1 MHSRFKSAWSQLPE
15 KLQTALKPII
25 DTPDF
30 QGMLSAE
37 QVNQL
42 KADCGYSDSELAFL
56 LLPFA
61 AAYAVTPIS
70 HFNVGA
76 IAQGISGN
84 LYFGA
89 NMEFSHV
96 AIAQTIH
103 AEQCAVTHAWMKGE
117 KQLTSITVNH
127 TPCGHCRQFMNELRG
142 GGKIAIRLP
151 ERQPATLHD
160 YLPDSFGPAD
170 LAITTLLMDSVDHG
184 YSTPSR
190 NRLLCAAIEA
200 ANQSHAPYSQSHS
213 GIALQLKDGSL
224 FTGRYAENAAFNP
237 SLPPLQAALI
247 MVNMAGKDLHVIEQA
262 VLVEKQDAIVKQW
275 CITENTLQ
283 ALGCQ
288 QKELIYLN

>member
-1 MHSRFKSAWSQLPE
+1 MI
-15 KLQTALKPII
+15 T
-25 DTPDF
+25 
-30 QGMLSAE
+30 
-37 QVNQL
+37 
-42 KADCGYSDSELAFL
+42 
-56 LLPFA
+56 
-61 AAYAVTPIS
+61 
-70 HFNVGA
+70 A
-76 IAQGISGN
+76 IAHQAG
-84 LYFGA
+84 
-89 NMEFSHV
+89 
-96 AIAQTIH
+96 
-103 AEQCAVTHAWMKGE
+103 
-117 KQLTSITVNH
+117 
-127 TPCGHCRQFMNELRG
+127 
-142 GGKIAIRLP
+142 
-151 ERQPATLHD
+151 
-160 YLPDSFGPAD
+160 
-170 LAITTLLMDSVDHG
+170 
-184 YSTPSR
+184 